1 MAGMGSRNLFD
12 GPGAGV
18 VAKVMARQN
27 RAAEAEA
34 VELLDP
40 NDSDRVLVIGFGP
53 GVGVQLL
60 LERLARGGVGGVDP
74 SRAMLRQATARNRD
88 ALDSGRLE
96 LVCASSDAMPWPE
109 HHFDG
114 AIAVNVMQLCE
125 PIEATA
131 TELAR
136 LLRPGA
142 RLVSLTHD
150 WAIRKHAATVDA
162 WLADTKRALS
172 ALGFIDVGT
181 GRGRAESG
189 TIVRLTARR
198 GDRT

>member
-1 MAGMGSRNLFD
+1 MGSRNLFD

-18 VAKVMARQN
+18 VGKVMARQN

-40 NDSDRVLVIGFGP
+40 NDTDRVLVIGFGP

-60 LERLARGGVGGVDP
+60 LERVARGWVGGADP

-88 ALDSGRLE
+88 PLDAGRLE
-96 LVCASSDAMPWPE
+96 LVPASSDAMPWPA

-150 WAIRKHAATVDA
+150 WAIRKHAPTVDA
-162 WLADTKRALS
+162 WLADAKCAL
-172 ALGFIDVGT
+172 AARGFIDIDT
-181 GRGRAESG
+181 GQGRAESG

-198 GDRT
+198 SDRI